1 MLQVHLASILHFLED
16 PAKSTQEGS
25 YRYYPDGALVVE
37 DGLVRQV
44 GDSQSL
50 LSSLPQGA
58 DIFDHGDGLLVPG
71 FIDVHVHYPQMEV
84 IASYGEHLL
93 EWLEKYTFPAEAQFG
108 DASYARETVSCTHLT
123 LPTKRIV

>member
-16 PAKSTQEGS
+16 PAKSPQEDS
-25 YRYYPDGALVVE
+25 YSYYPDGALLVE

-58 DIFDHGDGLLVPG
+58 DIFDHGDSLLVPG

-84 IASYGEHLL
+84 IALSLIH
-93 EWLEKYTFPAEAQFG
+93 
-108 DASYARETVSCTHLT
+108 
-123 LPTKRIV
+123 I